1 MVVGTKWMKIYV
13 YTQMKDSV
21 VAIGLYLPQYFE
33 GGKKK
38 VDGGVYQEGN
48 WILFLLSDSVQAH
61 AIF

>member
-21 VAIGLYLPQYFE
+21 VAIL

-48 WILFLLSDSVQAH
+48 WILFPLSDSIQAH